1 MHRLKT
7 LKFCSFF
14 NIKHIIIFL
23 PFLLHSDYISAQQ
36 ILQNNS
42 NEVGSRII
50 YDIDF
55 FEPYNPVS
63 AEDMLRKIPGTEGL
77 LQTYGFNQDDK
88 RGLRSNTDQILI
100 NGKRLTGK
108 QVKSSVF
115 LSNLPAVSVKRIEL
129 ITGNVRELDTEV
141 GSRVINV
148 ILKEDAS
155 TGSGVIEGGI
165 TAWNNGPEQLSTALS
180 YNGDFNGISYTTSFS
195 IKPFSSSVDI
205 IDVFKNPEGETLS
218 REKEVQRPKQLQY
231 LGRGSIS
238 YDTVRGNVSLN
249 GLIDHLPVNKRY
261 TTNFFSNS
269 SDNFS
274 IPTGN
279 FIDKI
284 DGENTKW
291 EISGDVTYNFN
302 KVFKLTTLFVYS
314 NAINDRNNTNF
325 ENINDDIIQLGGDN
339 RDKTESEKII
349 RTTFD
354 LNLNKNNQIELG
366 IEGAINTLDKSIDF
380 YNIVDGTQA
389 GIPIINADQEITE
402 DRIEVFSTY
411 SWKPFN
417 SLEIETGLA
426 GEFSKLNQIGSDVSS
441 SRSLKFI
448 KPSFNIFYNYSP
460 NSQFYLSINRNVGQ
474 LDFNDFIATVNRED
488 NEILAG
494 NPSLVPEKDW
504 NFDLGVEYRLPRS
517 SGVLNGRAFYRIVN
531 DAEDLIPLGINDSQP
546 GNLGTGKDYGLEVK
560 ASVRFSNFTK
570 VDAVL
575 SGSFLL
581 RKSSIED
588 PFTFEKRRF
597 GNQPEYEF
605 KVEGSHDVKSLGL
618 RYGFDYS
625 KKGPE
630 IESDFNEFDDKS
642 TSSGLRVYL
651 RKRIAEGK
659 DLSLY
664 WANALEQKTYRQRN
678 IFNPSQISGNIE
690 EVQFREYKR
699 LFIYGFRLRS
709 TF

>member
-1 MHRLKT
+1 MHRLNT

-14 NIKHIIIFL
+14 YIKHIIIFL
-23 PFLLHSDYISAQQ
+23 PFLLYSDYISAQQ

-55 FEPYNPVS
+55 FKPYNPVS

-218 REKEVQRPKQLQY
+218 REKEAQRPKQLQY

-664 WANALEQKTYRQRN
+664 WANALEQKTYRKRN